1 MTDIELIDT
10 VKAQTGMPD
19 YELSEKL
26 GYTSSYI
33 CQVRGGKVK
42 LRESARAALR
52 GMLDSTLSS
61 MQESAELRIY
71 QMIGKFL
78 NAEQVKM
85 RLVFTCALVNLI
97 ATMVL
102 AGTVL
107 MLLYK

>member
-71 QMIGKFL
+71 QLINTFIEG
-78 NAEQVKM
+78 EQSK
-85 RLVFTCALVNLI
+85 LKLIFTCALVNLI
-97 ATMVL
+97 ATMTL

-107 MLLYK
+107 MLLHK